1 MAEEMNAV
9 FVGLYALGAIA
20 YAVFA
25 FIFCR
30 QKYLEN
36 TVIFSELAA
45 RVAHQLNLDFEKVT
59 PWRFIVRC
67 GPVKLTPAWPA
78 ERCYHF
84 LIKARAL
91 QDNWKRE
98 AWKREARR

>member
-1 MAEEMNAV
+1 MKAV
-9 FVGLYALGAIA
+9 FLGLYALGAIA
-20 YAVFA
+20 YAVFTV
-25 FIFCR
+25 IFCR

-45 RVAHQLNLDFEKVT
+45 RVAHQLGLKLEKVS
-59 PWRFIVRC
+59 PWRFVVRC
-67 GPVKLTPAWPA
+67 GSVKLTPAWSA

-84 LIKARAL
+84 LIKARAM

-98 AWKREARR
+98 AWKREAWR